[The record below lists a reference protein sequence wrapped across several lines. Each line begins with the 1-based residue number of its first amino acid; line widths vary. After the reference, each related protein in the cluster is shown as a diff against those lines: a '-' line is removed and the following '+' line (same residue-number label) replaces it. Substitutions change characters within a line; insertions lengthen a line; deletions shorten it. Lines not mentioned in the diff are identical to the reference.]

1 MEQQDTTTQQG
12 PRGPFARLAENYRRF
27 MYGTRIESWGMCV
40 PMLPVR
46 FEGKWWRFVA
56 AEPVDENTAAV
67 QLLPLGHENDAPAHR
82 GGDQQTI
89 ITAEPPND
97 LRSPV
102 GVVKVSVTLV
112 HHDNDNED

>member
-1 MEQQDTTTQQG
+1 MEQQDSTTQQG

-56 AEPVDENTAAV
+56 AEPVDKNTAAV
-67 QLLPLGHENDAPAHR
+67 QLLPIGHQDAAPAGNEEPR
-82 GGDQQTI
+82 TI

-97 LRSPV
+97 LRSPI
-102 GVVKVSVTLV
+102 GVVKVSAICI
-112 HHDNDNED
+112 HHDHNDEN

>member
-1 MEQQDTTTQQG
+1 MEQQDSTTQQG

-102 GVVKVSVTLV
+102 GIVKVSVTLV

>member
-1 MEQQDTTTQQG
+1 MEQQDSTTQQG
-12 PRGPFARLAENYRRF
+12 PRGPFARLAEKYRRF

-67 QLLPLGHENDAPAHR
+67 QLLPLGHEDDAPAASAEPR
-82 GGDQQTI
+82 TI

>member
-12 PRGPFARLAENYRRF
+12 PRGPFARLAEKYRRF

-46 FEGKWWRFVA
+46 FEGAWWRFVA
-56 AEPVDENTAAV
+56 AEPMTETTAIV
-67 QLLPLGHENDAPAHR
+67 QLLPIANEDGEPAKEEPR
-82 GGDQQTI
+82 TFV
-89 ITAEPPND
+89 TPEPPVD

-112 HHDNDNED
+112 HHDNDDED